1 MNSSKSGSK
10 KTTTALLLMIPSM
23 IAATFVS
30 GAALLDMSAAYAQDE
45 NACKPKSNPQA
56 INPTCP
62 DENAVIQGP
71 PITDEKA
78 KAFND
83 ESEPNACDNTGTNP
97 NTPPP
102 CLSGSRRR

>member
-1 MNSSKSGSK
+1 MKSSKLGSK
-10 KTTTALLLMIPSM
+10 KITTALLMIPSM
-23 IAATFVS
+23 IAATFVA
-30 GAALLDMSAAYAQDE
+30 GAALLDISAAYAQDE

-56 INPTCP
+56 INPNCDDP
-62 DENAVIQGP
+62 DALIQGP

-78 KAFND
+78 KAFNE